1 MGPMGLMGLIRL
13 MGLMRP
19 RELMGTEGTY
29 GTEGLLAEG
38 QHYSVSF
45 RTFLNHLM
53 YDCSFIGVVVSCR
66 NSRVFFVAI

>member
-1 MGPMGLMGLIRL
+1 MGPMGLMGLMGRIRL

-19 RELMGTEGTY
+19 SGLM

-45 RTFLNHLM
+45 RIFLNHLM